1 MAATNRI
8 ISYGKGFV
16 GNGKKTEV
24 ICLRRT
30 ENADNIRNI
39 TTNGYFDNIKFT
51 YLSKSTVKSRF
62 FIMRRVHNFFSYVS
76 LFFNSLKKINNSTLS
91 IYYSSNPYP
100 LLLIWFANKL
110 KKGLLFKEESE
121 HPYVYLQH
129 TKFIAK
135 FLLKNA
141 HYNLFD
147 GHLLMTKNL
156 ISYFNATSKIPHIHV
171 PMTVEL
177 DRFDTNFKNHNDY
190 LNYIVFTGF
199 INDKKEGIDILLK
212 AFAEVVKK
220 YDSYRLHLYG
230 SPSYRDDATESEQ
243 EQLLIKY
250 YKLVEQLGIS
260 NFVDFKGRVNREVI
274 TQKILEA
281 KILVLPRPD
290 SLQAQH
296 GFPTKLGE
304 YLASGN
310 PTLVTSVGE
319 IPDYL
324 TDNLDC
330 YIAAPGNVESLKNK
344 LLEIIEDYPKAKKV
358 GLRGR
363 KIAEIH
369 FNNMN
374 QTKKI
379 LRTIEKSF

>member
-30 ENADNIRNI
+30 ENADNIRNYKR
-39 TTNGYFDNIKFT
+39 NGYFENIKFT
-51 YLSKSTVKSRF
+51 YLSKSTVKSKF

-156 ISYFNATSKIPHIHV
+156 LSYFNSTSKIPHIHV

-177 DRFDTNFKNHNDY
+177 DRFDTNLKNHNDY
-190 LNYIVFTGF
+190 LDYIVFTGG
-199 INDKKEGIDILLK
+199 IDDKKEGIDILLK

-230 SPSYRDDATESEQ
+230 STYHRHS
-243 EQLLIKY
+243 LKKY
-250 YKLVEQLGIS
+250 YRLVDQLGIS

-274 TQKILEA
+274 TKKILEA

-379 LRTIEKSF
+379 IRTVENNF

>member
-30 ENADNIRNI
+30 ENENNIKNYKR
-39 TTNGYFDNIKFT
+39 NGYFENIKFT
-51 YLSKSTVKSRF
+51 YLSKSTVKSKF

-156 ISYFNATSKIPHIHV
+156 LSYFNATSKIPHIHV

-177 DRFDTNFKNHNDY
+177 DRFDTNLKNHNDY
-190 LNYIVFTGF
+190 LDYIVFTGG
-199 INDKKEGIDILLK
+199 IDDKKEGIDILFK

-220 YDSYRLHLYG
+220 YNSYRLHLYG
-230 SPSYRDDATESEQ
+230 STYHQHS
-243 EQLLIKY
+243 LKKY
-250 YKLVEQLGIS
+250 YRLVEQLGIS

-274 TQKILEA
+274 TKKILEA

-324 TDNLDC
+324 TDHLDC
-330 YIAAPGNVESLKNK
+330 YIAAPGNVESLKGK
-344 LLEIIEDYPKAKKV
+344 LLEIIENYPKAKKV

-379 LRTIEKSF
+379 IRIVENNF